1 MEYIERMESRGR
13 SVLGEVKV
21 HDNAAAF
28 APRREIPR
36 TPPRLFHHQPLKPAS
51 PTVSASVKPGE
62 RDSGPRLHGKSS
74 ANPSKLGEG
83 GCENDPPAN
92 RGSPF
97 NQRGA
102 QAPCF
107 TPRKSLARSPPRPI
121 TPTTP
126 NNAPPPTRFEIP
138 RTPLAIKPVSPPQRK
153 VEVHQLPRVESRTSQ
168 IQPAPAQKEPAPPK
182 PVSPPIITAD
192 KGEKRGVG
200 LLPEGLVC
208 TENDLAFLQHVE
220 TIQQHQRL
228 QGELS
233 ELDKAVK
240 TAAQEKEQLSHQA
253 QKIQTDVKQMVRNFF
268 DH

>member
-192 KGEKRGVG
+192 SESSSIKWRCYFLSLSLHCQRGRREAWG
-200 LLPEGLVC
+200 C
-208 TENDLAFLQHVE
+208 C
-220 TIQQHQRL
+220 
-228 QGELS
+228 
-233 ELDKAVK
+233 
-240 TAAQEKEQLSHQA
+240 
-253 QKIQTDVKQMVRNFF
+253 QKVLCVRRMTWPSSNTWRPFNNTS
-268 DH
+268 DYR